1 MRITLM
7 LNLLSSVEAGLPLTF
22 QRTILP
28 LSSGLKSGSSWFI
41 LESGHGNWTT
51 LCEGACHLAIYLTL
65 IYVKII
71 NYE

>member
-1 MRITLM
+1 M
-7 LNLLSSVEAGLPLTF
+7 LNLLSSAGTVEAGLPLTF

-51 LCEGACHLAIYLTL
+51 LCEGAGHLAIYLTL